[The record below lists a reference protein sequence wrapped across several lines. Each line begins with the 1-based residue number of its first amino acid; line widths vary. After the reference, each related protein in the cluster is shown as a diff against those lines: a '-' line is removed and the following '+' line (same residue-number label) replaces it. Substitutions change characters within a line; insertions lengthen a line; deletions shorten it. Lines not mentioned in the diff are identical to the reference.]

1 MSDDRLRDMRGGR
14 KDIEH
19 FNGIGV
25 RNVDDR
31 LKLLYGGDYDLKIES
46 EESKGTTVI
55 VLIPNRQESAAD
67 IELPQRNL

>member
-14 KDIEH
+14 KDREH

-31 LKLLYGGDYDLKIES
+31 LKLLYGGDYDLKNES
-46 EESKGTTVI
+46 EESKGTPVI
-55 VLIPNRQESAAD
+55 VLIPNREGRAAE
-67 IELPQRNL
+67 IELTQRKL